1 VSLLAIS
8 HPAVTGTV
16 TCVSTEPDDEQPHT
30 DDLVASL
37 TALRDDLE
45 GRAASLRA
53 GANVPSGGIS
63 FGKRVGE
70 GTSIAIERFADVAI
84 HDQIVQQLAAV
95 VAALVRVTDG
105 TYGVCEVCGRRI
117 AAERLDAIPWAA
129 TCVSCA

>member
-1 VSLLAIS
+1 VSAK
-8 HPAVTGTV
+8 
-16 TCVSTEPDDEQPHT
+16 PDDERRHT
-30 DDLVASL
+30 DDLIASL

-45 GRAASLRA
+45 NRAASLRA

-84 HDQIVQQLAAV
+84 HDQIIQQLAGV
-95 VAALVRVTDG
+95 NGALVRVAEG
-105 TYGVCEVCGRRI
+105 TYGVCEVCRHPI
-117 AAERLDAIPWAA
+117 APERLEAIPWAA